1 MQAIQTRYLGPTNH
15 RGSRIV
21 AQCQSARIVLE
32 WDDSMSVDQNHQS
45 AARALILK
53 MHWHRNHAPQGE
65 SRPHWY
71 SGSLPGGA
79 MVHVCA
85 WPDAVV
91 NGLVSE
97 PARPYQSVR

>member
-1 MQAIQTRYLGPTNH
+1 MQAIQTRYHAPTNSS
-15 RGSRIV
+15 G
-21 AQCQSARIVLE
+21 ARISAKCDAKRIILP
-32 WDDSMSVDQNHQS
+32 WDHALNQAQNHEA
-45 AARALILK
+45 AARTLILQ

-71 SGSLPGGA
+71 SGALPDGS

-91 NGLVSE
+91 NGLVGE
-97 PARPYQSVR
+97 PARPYQPVR